1 MALYDDT
8 GFISRQDAEQA
19 LESARQLIE
28 VIRADV
34 NSRNPDGHTRFSKA
48 LHKLLSK
55 WEANILTKLYASHEK
70 WQRATI
76 SPPTSVGIPGG
87 NARSSYQ
94 RCGFLTEQEL

>member
-34 NSRNPDGHTRFSKA
+34 NSRKP
-48 LHKLLSK
+48 
-55 WEANILTKLYASHEK
+55 
-70 WQRATI
+70 
-76 SPPTSVGIPGG
+76 
-87 NARSSYQ
+87 
-94 RCGFLTEQEL
+94 